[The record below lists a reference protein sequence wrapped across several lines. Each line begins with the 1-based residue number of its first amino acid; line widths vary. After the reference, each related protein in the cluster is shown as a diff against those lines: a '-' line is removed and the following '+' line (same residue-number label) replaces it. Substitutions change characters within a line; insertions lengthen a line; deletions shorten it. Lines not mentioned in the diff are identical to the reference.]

1 MRVIYLFLFRTSRS
15 EEFHSFPFFISVNF
29 YRFVSVHK
37 NSVDHFISGSYI
49 LPCLFK
55 PTKEGT
61 VGIINPVYQTKKQH
75 MFRRSNTRHFFG
87 PPFLTGFDVISGK
100 PYRLSTVNTILRSE
114 EPLGSRP
121 MDFQTAQL
129 MGMIGFRTCTTHF
142 YTLPACLKEAED
154 VQQQHEEIRKST
166 VGDKNQTNSPSP

>member
-1 MRVIYLFLFRTSRS
+1 V
-15 EEFHSFPFFISVNF
+15 FI
-29 YRFVSVHK
+29 K
-37 NSVDHFISGSYI
+37 TPLTFISGYYVLLS
-49 LPCLFK
+49 LFK

-100 PYRLSTVNTILRSE
+100 PYRLSTVNSILRSE
-114 EPLGSRP
+114 EPGLGSRP
-121 MDFQTAQL
+121 MDFLTAQL

-142 YTLPACLKEAED
+142 YSLPACLKEAE
-154 VQQQHEEIRKST
+154 VVQQQQQHEEIQKST
-166 VGDKNQTNSPSP
+166 VGDKNQTNSSSP